1 MTSMSFRFILVVTQM
16 KIDLKLLGIE
26 LSADEILRH
35 IFFQPT
41 TTQLEGDKVEL
52 IRKLRSGTIKVIT
65 VDHQK
70 FIQDSVVEDLTPFRI
85 VKIRPKDLAFMRD
98 ISFYD
103 YLDYTELAEVMDV
116 KNQKFIDNMLSKIKR
131 DYQISRPMFTQV
143 LHYLNERGKFI
154 IGDVI
159 LT

>member
-1 MTSMSFRFILVVTQM
+1 M

-41 TTQLEGDKVEL
+41 TTQLESEKVEL
-52 IRKLRSGTIKVIT
+52 VRKLRSGTIKVIT

-70 FIQDSVVEDLTPFRI
+70 YIQDSVVKDLTSFRT
-85 VKIRPKDLAFMRD
+85 VKILPRHLSFMRD

-103 YLDYTELAEVMDV
+103 YLDYAELTEVMDV
-116 KNQKFIDNMLSKIKR
+116 PNQKFIDNMLSRIKR

-154 IGDVI
+154 IGDII